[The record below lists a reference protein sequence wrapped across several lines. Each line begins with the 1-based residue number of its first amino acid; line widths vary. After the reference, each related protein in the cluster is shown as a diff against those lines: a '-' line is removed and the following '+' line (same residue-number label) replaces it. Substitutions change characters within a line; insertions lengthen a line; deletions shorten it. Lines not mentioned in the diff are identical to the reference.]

1 MARLKS
7 KPALF
12 IIDMQNACCH
22 PSGTFSKLGLP
33 ASRLLA
39 VVPAIN
45 HLRTLCHAC
54 GIPVFYTEMSFKEDY
69 SDAGILVESFPG
81 LSDIKGFVRGT
92 WDAQIV
98 DDLKPESNETV
109 ILKARNTAFWGTG
122 LDKILAEQGI
132 NQIIATGVGTNV
144 CVESTVRDAFTY
156 GFYALTVSDATATLS
171 DEEQMSSLI
180 NLRSFGGIISVKEL
194 EDELQ
199 AS

>member
-7 KPALF
+7 RPALF

-33 ASRLLA
+33 TSRLLA

-45 HLRTLCHAC
+45 RLRTLCHAR
-54 GIPVFYTEMSFKEDY
+54 GIPVFYTEMSLEEDY
-69 SDAGILVESFPG
+69 SDAGYLVESFPG
-81 LSDIKGFVRGT
+81 ISDLKGFVRGT

-98 DDLKPESNETV
+98 DGLKPESNETV
-109 ILKARNTAFWGTG
+109 ILKTRNTAFWGTG
-122 LDKILAEQGI
+122 LDRILVEQGI

-144 CVESTVRDAFTY
+144 CVESAVRDAFTY
-156 GFYALTVSDATATLS
+156 GFYTLTVSDATATLS
-171 DEEQMSSLI
+171 DEEQMASLT
-180 NLRSFGGIISVKEL
+180 NLKSFCGIISIEEL
-194 EDELQ
+194 GQELQ